1 MWLWPRWNRMHGID
15 LCTVDERSSYCYLLL
30 TLTLAYTIPLFNI
43 ASRTERTIRQMTQQL
58 D

>member
-1 MWLWPRWNRMHGID
+1 MHGIE